1 LRSTGSI
8 MLHVKEKRMTD
19 ENEHETKDNITDAP
33 VFFMNVADDLNA
45 GMLETMLRDSGI
57 PVVRRYP
64 ETGQYMHLIMG
75 VSIYGADLYVP
86 ASRLE
91 EAKELV
97 ASVGTAPEG
106 ESSESAVEV
115 RPMYLTDY
123 EAVYKLW
130 TSSPGMGLRSLD
142 DSEAGIARFLDRNP
156 TACFVATNADQ
167 VVGSVLAGH
176 DGRRG
181 YLYHAMVSEEFQ
193 GKGVGR
199 VLVETALEA
208 LKQEGIHK
216 ASLVVFKD
224 NDLGNLFWEGL
235 GWERRDDLRC
245 YSKSLDD
252 A

>member
-1 LRSTGSI
+1 
-8 MLHVKEKRMTD
+8 MN
-19 ENEHETKDNITDAP
+19 ENKDDMTDAP

-91 EAKELV
+91 EAKELLSGIG
-97 ASVGTAPEG
+97 AGSEG
-106 ESSESAVEV
+106 ESAESAVEI
-115 RPMYLTDY
+115 RPLYLTDY
-123 EAVYKLW
+123 DAVYKLW
-130 TSSPGMGLRSLD
+130 TSDPGVGMRSLD
-142 DSEAGIARFLDRNP
+142 DSEAGIARFLERNP
-156 TACFVATNADQ
+156 TTCFAATNSYRI
-167 VVGSVLAGH
+167 VGSVLAGH

-181 YLYHAMVSEEFQ
+181 YIYHAMVSEDFRC
-193 GKGVGR
+193 KGVGR
-199 VLVETALEA
+199 ALVETALDA

-224 NDLGNLFWEGL
+224 NDQGNLFWEGI

-245 YSKSLDD
+245 YGKSLNGENK
-252 A
+252 